1 MTQAD
6 FPDYAQLVRFLM
18 EPLLDS
24 PESLSVNCE
33 FVNQGKRVW
42 VRVAFDPADRGRLF
56 GRGGRNIQAI
66 RTVLKAATP
75 GSDCSVYLDIYS
87 PDAEGVGGQNPS
99 RRDRGKPSGS
109 RPRKPQRRPQPL
121 RRDASTESPSP
132 PSPEG

>member
-1 MTQAD
+1 MTPAN

-75 GSDCSVYLDIYS
+75 GSDCSVYLDIYG
-87 PDAEGVGGQNPS
+87 PGEERLGAQNQKKS
-99 RRDRGKPSGS
+99 D
-109 RPRKPQRRPQPL
+109 RPRKPRRRPQL
-121 RRDASTESPSP
+121 SRRDAAVESPSP
-132 PSPEG
+132 PSPEA